1 MRLSRKH
8 QNQTSIIRADFSGGL
23 NTSALVDGIAEN
35 QLGECL
41 NVEAD
46 HSTGRLK
53 TVAGTVDVMTS
64 ENEIFAAIYDEIN
77 NIILT
82 VTADKSVYYGIVKLG
97 TLTGDLYPIYC
108 AWEDGV
114 LIASGGKLQYYNGSS
129 LTTIADSPIC
139 SSVYVRAGRVVVTDD
154 KNARYSGVGDETNWT
169 EDTNDDSTS
178 KFLEVGYKDGGEVIG
193 FVSLSQDIM
202 FIKSNRHV
210 YRLSNEFPNWVLNE
224 VSRNVECS
232 GRLSFCAVADRVFI
246 LGKNEFQALQT
257 VEQYGAVKPANVG
270 TNVQSE
276 LQKLPAN
283 AKVRFVPPLQQIWII
298 GDNGLVLMFDLV
310 FNSWYR
316 RVFNSNVIDVIS
328 IGDEVYVVKP
338 YAISKLDENTF
349 YDSNEPLQWR
359 FVGQRLISQHDYLLK
374 RTQVSVIPLSSELY
388 AGQISVGAVRV
399 PLPVPAMNMEMFG
412 NKSPIYKNQTK
423 IPLSERRRYVYTKG
437 EPVMDDIMPM
447 YGNDTPVL
455 KRQTYIKVSKNI
467 FRSKF
472 LDIVGTGST
481 GGFLLNGIVMEIA
494 EV

>member
-1 MRLSRKH
+1 MRLGRKH

-23 NTSALVDGIAEN
+23 NTSVLVDGIAEN

-64 ENEIFAAIYDEIN
+64 NSEIFAAIYDEIN

-82 VTADKSVYYGIVKLG
+82 VTADKSVYHGTVKLG
-97 TLTGDLYPIYC
+97 TLIGDLYPIYC

-178 KFLEVGYKDGGEVIG
+178 KFLEVGYKDGGEVLG

-224 VSRNVECS
+224 VSRNV
-232 GRLSFCAVADRVFI
+232 
-246 LGKNEFQALQT
+246 
-257 VEQYGAVKPANVG
+257 
-270 TNVQSE
+270 
-276 LQKLPAN
+276 
-283 AKVRFVPPLQQIWII
+283 
-298 GDNGLVLMFDLV
+298 
-310 FNSWYR
+310 
-316 RVFNSNVIDVIS
+316 
-328 IGDEVYVVKP
+328 
-338 YAISKLDENTF
+338 
-349 YDSNEPLQWR
+349 
-359 FVGQRLISQHDYLLK
+359 
-374 RTQVSVIPLSSELY
+374 
-388 AGQISVGAVRV
+388 
-399 PLPVPAMNMEMFG
+399 
-412 NKSPIYKNQTK
+412 
-423 IPLSERRRYVYTKG
+423 
-437 EPVMDDIMPM
+437 
-447 YGNDTPVL
+447 
-455 KRQTYIKVSKNI
+455 
-467 FRSKF
+467 
-472 LDIVGTGST
+472 
-481 GGFLLNGIVMEIA
+481 
-494 EV
+494 